1 MVLGEFLVV
10 SSWAGVFLDVLNVFG
25 VPLWSLVLLA
35 IFRCSLK
42 VLGVLKIFGVVPSWF
57 VV

>member
-25 VPLWSLVLLA
+25 DPLWFLVLLA

-42 VLGVLKIFGVVPSWF
+42 VGFA
-57 VV
+57 